1 VNTKPNYF
9 FLTIANY
16 PLSGNIDKY
25 LATLKKNKSDM
36 LCCARAIFII
46 GQFELLTGGTKPVSR
61 DDNRGVSLFAEQDV
75 VTFEQQRNI
84 LVKALEH
91 VVSDQGL
98 EKSGDFIRCTVIA
111 NKLEQTPNF
120 ILGSKAGGET
130 KVVKSG
136 MNITDVGEK
145 TPEIVL
151 LEDIFNFACY
161 TLMSFLVSNDRR
173 KIKKCPYC
181 NLFFIAKDSK
191 RKRCY
196 SESCN
201 REYEKKKKQE
211 QRTNDPVKYV

>member
-1 VNTKPNYF
+1 MNTKPNYF

-36 LCCARAIFII
+36 LCCARASFII
-46 GQFELLTGGTKPVSR
+46 GQFKTLTGGIKPISK
-61 DDNRGVSLFAEQDV
+61 DNRGVSLFAEQDV

-130 KVVKSG
+130 KVIKSG
-136 MNITDVGEK
+136 MNITDRGGK
-145 TPEIVL
+145 TPGIVL

-181 NLFFIAKDSK
+181 EKLFIVKDTK
-191 RKRCY
+191 RINCY
-196 SESCN
+196 ENKCIKED
-201 REYEKKKKQE
+201 RRFRKQR
-211 QRTNDPVKYV
+211 QRAEDPVKYM